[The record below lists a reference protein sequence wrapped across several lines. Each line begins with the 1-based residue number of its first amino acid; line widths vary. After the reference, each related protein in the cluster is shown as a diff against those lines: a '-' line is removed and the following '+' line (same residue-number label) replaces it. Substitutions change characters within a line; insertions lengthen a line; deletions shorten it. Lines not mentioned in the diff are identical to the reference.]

1 MLIDKLLSIPKTWV
15 YINLFQNDCW
25 VSNYTH
31 YETIVPTVFT
41 CFVFSNPE
49 NNGDHGVRRIAE
61 EFWEFHVVF

>member
-49 NNGDHGVRRIAE
+49 NNGDHLLVG
-61 EFWEFHVVF
+61 FQKMQQPTSK